1 MITAACLRCSVN
13 GLSALSS
20 HSLPQNH
27 RRRHPSRRHPLP
39 LPRLSRHSIRLETIL
54 FPLASL
60 SFFPSPPHI
69 SASAAAAASYSS
81 DEEDYEE
88 LLEEEEE
95 EEQEQVLSKSSANSR
110 SGSLPQDVGRLY
122 VGNLPYSMTADQL
135 AEIFREAGTVDAVE
149 VVYDRVTDRSRG
161 FAFVTMASVGEA
173 EEAIR
178 MFDGSLAGGRKVKVN
193 FPEVPRG
200 AEREVLGQ
208 RMRSRGY
215 VDSPHKVYAGNL
227 GWNLT
232 SQALRD
238 AFASQ
243 PGLLGA
249 KVIFDRN
256 TGLSR
261 GFGFVTF
268 ASDED
273 CQAAIEAMNAVEVEG
288 RPLRLSVAQG
298 RRPSIS
304 ISEESGGEEEHQ
316 GSPSEPSLSY

>member
-1 MITAACLRCSVN
+1 MTTATCLRCSVH
-13 GLSALSS
+13 GLPALSS

-27 RRRHPSRRHPLP
+27 RRRHPLPPPL
-39 LPRLSRHSIRLETIL
+39 SSSSIRKALL
-54 FPLASL
+54 FPLPSL
-60 SFFPSPPHI
+60 SFFSSLPHI
-69 SASAAAAASYSS
+69 SASAAAAASFSS
-81 DEEDYEE
+81 DEEDYGG
-88 LLEEEEE
+88 LLEEEE
-95 EEQEQVLSKSSANSR
+95 EEQEQVLSKSRASSR
-110 SGSLPQDVGRLY
+110 SGSLQQDVGRLY
-122 VGNLPYSMTADQL
+122 VGNLPYSMTGDQL
-135 AEIFREAGTVDAVE
+135 AEIFSEAGTVDAVE

-215 VDSPHKVYAGNL
+215 VDSPYKVYAGNL

-232 SQALRD
+232 SQALWD

-243 PGLLGA
+243 RGLLGA

-256 TGLSR
+256 TGQSR

-273 CQAAIEAMNAVEVEG
+273 CQAAIEAMNGVEVEG

-298 RRPSIS
+298 RPSIS
-304 ISEESGGEEEHQ
+304 ISEESGGEKEHQ

>member
-1 MITAACLRCSVN
+1 MTAAACLCCSVH

-20 HSLPQNH
+20 HSLPQN
-27 RRRHPSRRHPLP
+27 RRLRHPSRRHPLP
-39 LPRLSRHSIRLETIL
+39 PPPPLPPSSIRLKALL
-54 FPLASL
+54 FPLPL
-60 SFFPSPPHI
+60 FPSQPHI
-69 SASAAAAASYSS
+69 SAAAASDSYSG
-81 DEEDYEE
+81 DEEDYGE

-95 EEQEQVLSKSSANSR
+95 EQEQALSKSRTSSR
-110 SGSLPQDVGRLY
+110 SGSLQQDVGRLY
-122 VGNLPYSMTADQL
+122 VGNLPYTMTPDQL
-135 AEIFREAGTVDAVE
+135 AEIFSESGTVDAVE

-200 AEREVLGQ
+200 AETEVLGQ

-215 VDSPHKVYAGNL
+215 VDSPYKVYAGNL
-227 GWNLT
+227 GWSLT

-256 TGLSR
+256 TGQSR

-268 ASDED
+268 ASDEE
-273 CQAAIEAMNAVEVEG
+273 CQAAIEAMNGLEIEG

-298 RRPSIS
+298 RPSIS
-304 ISEESGGEEEHQ
+304 ISEESGGEEDRQ